1 MEGSLISDPLLGI
14 TPLNPNSDKRLNQT
28 LRSRNKENDQ
38 SRTQQ
43 ALDCSK
49 TSPCKYYKKCIGAV
63 WGICILILGCK
74 RLLCSRRHNNQK
86 FSITPNTRSISLD
99 NYYIPKS
106 CTAIPS
112 NSL

>member
-43 ALDCSK
+43 ALDCS
-49 TSPCKYYKKCIGAV
+49 TSAYH
-63 WGICILILGCK
+63 
-74 RLLCSRRHNNQK
+74 RLFL
-86 FSITPNTRSISLD
+86 
-99 NYYIPKS
+99 
-106 CTAIPS
+106 
-112 NSL
+112 